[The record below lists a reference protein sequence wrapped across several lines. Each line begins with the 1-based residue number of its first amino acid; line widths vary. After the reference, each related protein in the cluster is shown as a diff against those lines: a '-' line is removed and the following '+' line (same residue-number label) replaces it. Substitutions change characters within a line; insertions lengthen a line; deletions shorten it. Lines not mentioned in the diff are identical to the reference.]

1 MVGNNMEN
9 SSFFQRNKAY
19 IFTLVGLSLVGFVFI
34 KFMMIMDWEYLFKYT
49 IHVITSGNVDGVVTP
64 PDSTYKAMVDAAFG
78 PNYEAIAPEII
89 RASNERQLY
98 IWWVFVG
105 EIVIFCVMYTI
116 NGRKSAIITNPND
129 QVQVFSAFHRA
140 VIWLNVIIIITLIIT
155 GFNITWSLRSEGGY
169 IPFILRGTHEVTGL
183 IWFPIWLLMTI
194 IAFKDVKLFSKNS
207 LLGKIILPGKY
218 KPMKRV
224 IFIAF
229 VLMGAG
235 LLTSGFIIWYL
246 HPDAYTNAHFIQFKR
261 ALLYVHFGSSV
272 LIMFFLMDFVYS
284 VLVAVKGNLK
294 GLITG
299 KYPREHLEQL
309 APDILAD
316 IEKGKV
322 A

>member
-1 MVGNNMEN
+1 MEN
-9 SSFFQRNKAY
+9 SSFFHRNKAY
-19 IFTLVGLSLVGFVFI
+19 ILTLLGLSLVGFVFV
-34 KFMMIMDWEYLFKYT
+34 KFMMVMDWEYLIKYT
-49 IHVITSGNVDGVVTP
+49 LHVITGGNLDGVLAP
-64 PDSTYKAMVDAAFG
+64 PTSNYQGMVNAAFG

-98 IWWVFVG
+98 IWWVFVA
-105 EIVIFCVMYTI
+105 EIAIFCVMYTI
-116 NGRKSAIITNPND
+116 SGRKEALITRPND
-129 QVQVFSAFHRA
+129 QVQVFSIFHRA

-155 GFNITWSLRSEGGY
+155 GFNITWSLRSEGGF
-169 IPFILRGTHEVTGL
+169 IPFMLRGTHEITGL

-194 IAFKDVKLFSKNS
+194 IAFKDIKLLSKNS

-218 KPMKRV
+218 KPMKRI
-224 IFIAF
+224 IFIVF

-246 HPDAYTNAHFIQFKR
+246 HPDSHTHAQVIQFKR

-284 VLVAVKGNLK
+284 ALVAVRGNLK

-309 APDILAD
+309 APDVLAD
-316 IEKGKV
+316 IENKKGKM

>member
-1 MVGNNMEN
+1 MEN

-19 IFTLVGLSLVGFVFI
+19 IFTLLGLSLVGFVFV
-34 KFMMIMDWEYLFKYT
+34 KFMMIMDWEYLMKYT
-49 IHVITSGNVDGVVTP
+49 IHIITSGKLDGVITP
-64 PDSTYKAMVDAAFG
+64 ADSTYKAMVNTAFG

-89 RASNERQLY
+89 RASNERQLF
-98 IWWVFVG
+98 IWWVFIA
-105 EIVIFCVMYTI
+105 EIVIFCVMYTFS
-116 NGRKSAIITNPND
+116 GRKEAHISRPND
-129 QVQVFSAFHRA
+129 QVQVFSIFHRA

-155 GFNITWSLRSEGGY
+155 GFNITWSLRSEGGF

-194 IAFKDVKLFSKNS
+194 IAFKDIKLLSKNS

-224 IFIAF
+224 IFIVF

-246 HPDAYTNAHFIQFKR
+246 HPDAFTHAQFIQFKR

-284 VLVAVKGNLK
+284 ALVAVKGNLK

-309 APDILAD
+309 APDVLAD
-316 IEKGKV
+316 IENKKGKM

>member
-1 MVGNNMEN
+1 MEN
-9 SSFFQRNKAY
+9 SSFFQKNKAY
-19 IFTLVGLSLVGFVFI
+19 IFTLLGLGLVGFVFV
-34 KFMMIMDWEYLFKYT
+34 KFLMIMDWEYLIRYT
-49 IHVITSGNVDGVVTP
+49 IHVISGGNLDGVITP
-64 PDSTYKAMVDAAFG
+64 PDSNYKAMVNAAFG

-105 EIVIFCVMYTI
+105 EIVIFAVMYTFY
-116 NGRKSAIITNPND
+116 GRKEAVITNPND
-129 QVQVFSAFHRA
+129 QVEVFSLFHRA
-140 VIWLNVIIIITLIIT
+140 VIWLNVFIVITLIIT

-183 IWFPIWLLMTI
+183 VWFPIWLLMSI
-194 IAFKDVKLFSKNS
+194 IAFKDIKLLSKNS
-207 LLGKIILPGKY
+207 LINKLVLPGKY
-218 KPMKRV
+218 KPMKRI
-224 IFIAF
+224 IFLVF
-229 VLMGAG
+229 VMMGAG
-235 LLTSGFIIWYL
+235 LLTSGFLIWYL
-246 HPDAYTNAHFIQFKR
+246 HPDAYTNAQIIQFKR

-284 VLVAVKGNLK
+284 ALVAVKGNLK

-309 APDILAD
+309 SPDVLAD
-316 IEKGKV
+316 IENKKGKM

>member
-1 MVGNNMEN
+1 MEN
-9 SSFFQRNKAY
+9 SSFFHRNKAY
-19 IFTLVGLSLVGFVFI
+19 ILTLLGLSLVGFVFV
-34 KFMMIMDWEYLFKYT
+34 KFMMVMDWEYLIKYT
-49 IHVITSGNVDGVVTP
+49 LHVITGGNLDGVLAP
-64 PDSTYKAMVDAAFG
+64 PTSNYQGMVNAAFG

-98 IWWVFVG
+98 IWWVFVA
-105 EIVIFCVMYTI
+105 EIAIFCVMYTI
-116 NGRKSAIITNPND
+116 SGRKEALITRPND
-129 QVQVFSAFHRA
+129 QVQVFSIFHRA

-155 GFNITWSLRSEGGY
+155 GFNITWSLRSEGGF
-169 IPFILRGTHEVTGL
+169 IPFMLRGTHEVTGL
-183 IWFPIWLLMTI
+183 LWFPIWLLMTI
-194 IAFKDVKLFSKNS
+194 IAFKDIKLLSKNS
-207 LLGKIILPGKY
+207 LLRKIILPGKY
-218 KPMKRV
+218 KPMKRI
-224 IFIAF
+224 IFIVF

-246 HPDAYTNAHFIQFKR
+246 HPDSHTHAQVIQFKR

-284 VLVAVKGNLK
+284 ALVAVKGNLK

-309 APDILAD
+309 APDVLAD
-316 IEKGKV
+316 IENKKGKM